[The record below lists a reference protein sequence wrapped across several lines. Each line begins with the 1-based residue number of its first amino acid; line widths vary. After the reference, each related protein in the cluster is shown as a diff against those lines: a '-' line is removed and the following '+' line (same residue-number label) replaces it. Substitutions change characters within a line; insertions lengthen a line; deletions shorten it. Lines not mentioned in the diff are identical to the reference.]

1 MVCALP
7 ADGCAGGAGCAE
19 RGAVGAHQPGALE
32 LLTARE
38 VAALIKTNARTV
50 YRLMKAGEMQAVRFG
65 RLVRVAKP
73 DLERFICEHRKE
85 MR

>member
-1 MVCALP
+1 MDDLP
-7 ADGCAGGAGCAE
+7 ALVPD
-19 RGAVGAHQPGALE
+19 LE